1 MKQSILSR
9 HRHLSIDEDDVDESE
24 EDDDNDDYDDDD
36 DEFLMQ
42 RPLNSPNILRRLS
55 LTAFVHPDNFS
66 RSLCPDDYADDVGRK
81 VTKAKVDRA
90 WEGGKRGDVASSK
103 DGKKGA
109 IRDEYGSGCGGVEA
123 NDAGR

>member
-1 MKQSILSR
+1 MAETLQ
-9 HRHLSIDEDDVDESE
+9 
-24 EDDDNDDYDDDD
+24 
-36 DEFLMQ
+36 
-42 RPLNSPNILRRLS
+42 
-55 LTAFVHPDNFS
+55 
-66 RSLCPDDYADDVGRK
+66 

-123 NDAGR
+123 NDAGREGLVVRKEEEQEKEEEEEEEEKEKKKKKKRTTTTTTTRKRRTTTMKKKS